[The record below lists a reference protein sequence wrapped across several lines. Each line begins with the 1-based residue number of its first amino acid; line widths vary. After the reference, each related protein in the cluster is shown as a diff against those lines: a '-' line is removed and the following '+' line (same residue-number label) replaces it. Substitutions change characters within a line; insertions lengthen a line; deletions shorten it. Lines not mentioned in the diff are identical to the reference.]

1 MLTLSAHQPGVGC
14 QFLAVAVGII
24 GMALMGM
31 FNVHRHGSMNSAA
44 IFLYALASTIAG
56 YVSVSYYRM
65 MGGTRWVS
73 NVNLT
78 TILFAGVC
86 LCILHYLL
94 IYLFILISAP
104 SPLVVQAILL

>member
-1 MLTLSAHQPGVGC
+1 MNSNPRVSFSNVFQSIPRYLSILIPNHPLGVGC

-56 YVSVSYYRM
+56 YVSSSYYRM
-65 MGGTRWVS
+65 MGGTKWIA

-78 TILFAGVC
+78 TILFAGV
-86 LCILHYLL
+86 
-94 IYLFILISAP
+94 LFCH
-104 SPLVVQAILL
+104 